1 MNEQELT
8 THLRTHFG
16 WRVGP
21 HTARYIAARLE
32 SASTKPFPIL
42 VTDARTGLPLRDLLE
57 PESFRTDD
65 PQGRLF

>member
-16 WRVGP
+16 WRIGP

-42 VTDARTGLPLRDLLE
+42 VTDARTGLPLRETLQSTDLQK
-57 PESFRTDD
+57 DHH
-65 PQGRLF
+65 QARLF